1 VCADP
6 NAITCTQRVWTTLAY
21 LNYQFSP
28 MDNLSF
34 RGEFYNDMEAQRTA
48 AVSGTRILDFAVGWQ
63 HWLSPQV
70 ELRPEIAFY
79 RSLDAPV
86 FNGNPYLGILPN
98 RSYAV
103 IGATDLIW
111 HF

>member
-1 VCADP
+1 
-6 NAITCTQRVWTTLAY
+6 
-21 LNYQFSP
+21 

-34 RGEFYNDMEAQRTA
+34 RGEFYKRQDGPVARRRYP
-48 AVSGTRILDFAVGWQ
+48 GTRIFEHFAVGWQ